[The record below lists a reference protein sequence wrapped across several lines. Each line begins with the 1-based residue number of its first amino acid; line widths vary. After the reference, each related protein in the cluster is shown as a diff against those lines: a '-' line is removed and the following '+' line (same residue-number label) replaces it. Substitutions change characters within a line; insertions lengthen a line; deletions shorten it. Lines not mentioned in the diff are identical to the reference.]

1 MRGLRLNKVAS
12 QSERDRGSAI
22 GLPGRARALQVAIV
36 LSAALVVALVNAA
49 STSVDL
55 ARRSRAGRAGRAP
68 DLGADQLARAARG
81 AAAAAS
87 PPTTSSFRAGRAG
100 YAPAW
105 SLALAAIFFG
115 VHLADHD
122 RAARPDLLAC
132 RRSGYDFGPWG
143 IGIVYEG
150 RKDAFDLS
158 WPRWAV
164 SGSGARAVA
173 QRQAPEGLPAA
184 DSAEPA
190 FIAESRRGRVVL
202 RATDIDWIEAQG
214 NYVALHAGGESYLIR
229 QPLKAMDAKL
239 RSAAFVRTHRR
250 ALVNT
255 RRVRAIRR
263 SEAGGLEVEL
273 ANQEFA
279 PLSDR
284 HRAAVVRTLAAG

>member
-1 MRGLRLNKVAS
+1 MRGLRLNNVAS
-12 QSERDRGSAI
+12 QSERDRGS
-22 GLPGRARALQVAIV
+22 GRLPGRVRALQVAIV

-55 ARRSRAGRAGRAP
+55 ARDHVQVAPAEPLIWELTSWLGLVVALPPLIAADNVIFSSRPRALRAGMVV
-68 DLGADQLARAARG
+68 
-81 AAAAAS
+81 
-87 PPTTSSFRAGRAG
+87 
-100 YAPAW
+100 
-105 SLALAAIFFG
+105 ALAAIFFG
-115 VHLADHD
+115 VHLATMIGL
-122 RAARPDLLAC
+122 RDLIYWLAGG
-132 RRSGYDFGPWG
+132 RYDFGPWG
-143 IGIVYEG
+143 TGIVYEG
-150 RKDAFDLS
+150 RKDALTFMATLGGLWLWRS
-158 WPRWAV
+158 
-164 SGSGARAVA
+164 AVA
-173 QRQAPEGLPAA
+173 QRRAPEGSPAA